1 MLPGIFTV
9 FTAENNK
16 KVCMGLYIPEKSGH
30 TITDLKREALKEANG
45 KISRDQRMLLSLD
58 PPPMITHER

>member
-1 MLPGIFTV
+1 MLPGIFT
-9 FTAENNK
+9 AEKNE

-30 TITDLKREALKEANG
+30 TITDLKRKASREANG
-45 KISRDQRMLLSLD
+45 KFSGDQRKLLSLD